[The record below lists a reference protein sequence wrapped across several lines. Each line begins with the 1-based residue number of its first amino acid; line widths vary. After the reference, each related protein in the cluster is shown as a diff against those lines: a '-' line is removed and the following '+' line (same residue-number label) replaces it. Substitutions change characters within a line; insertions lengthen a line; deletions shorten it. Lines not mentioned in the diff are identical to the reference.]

1 MYKPNYENVE
11 VDFMVIFWTICKGY
25 EDLTRRQIGKK
36 GFIFLIGPFFCFLS
50 RVKMILQS
58 AAAAKAVALISL
70 SCQMVLGSRQ
80 LYSLESLILISPK

>member
-1 MYKPNYENVE
+1 
-11 VDFMVIFWTICKGY
+11 MVIFWTICKGY
-25 EDLTRRQIGKK
+25 EDLTRRQIGMGKRAS
-36 GFIFLIGPFFCFLS
+36 FCLIGPFFCFLS

-80 LYSLESLILISPK
+80 SSLLSRESNFDFS

>member
-25 EDLTRRQIGKK
+25 EDLTRRQIGKRAS
-36 GFIFLIGPFFCFLS
+36 FCLIGPFFCFLS
-50 RVKMILQS
+50 RVKIILQS
-58 AAAAKAVALISL
+58 AAAKAVALISL

>member
-1 MYKPNYENVE
+1 MYYAK
-11 VDFMVIFWTICKGY
+11 DI
-25 EDLTRRQIGKK
+25 DLTRRQIGKK

-70 SCQMVLGSRQ
+70 SCQMVLGTQSA
-80 LYSLESLILISPK
+80 LESLILISPK